1 MKRFRHPFFALSLV
15 ACFLFVSGV
24 LSSQAVAH
32 TVHHAAHKAATHSS
46 PLCSWLCAAG
56 QVLQAFEFEVSG
68 PFFSL
73 VVIEPADPTTTDKPL
88 ASSPL
93 SRAPPL
99 HFFIS

>member
-1 MKRFRHPFFALSLV
+1 MKRFHHPFLAISLV

-32 TVHHAAHKAATHSS
+32 TVHHAAHKAATHSN

-56 QVLQAFEFEVSG
+56 QVLQTFEFGVTG

-73 VVIEPADPTTTDKPL
+73 VAIEPVDPTTTDKPL
-88 ASSPL
+88 ACSPL
-93 SRAPPL
+93 SRAPPV
-99 HFFIS
+99 HFSIS